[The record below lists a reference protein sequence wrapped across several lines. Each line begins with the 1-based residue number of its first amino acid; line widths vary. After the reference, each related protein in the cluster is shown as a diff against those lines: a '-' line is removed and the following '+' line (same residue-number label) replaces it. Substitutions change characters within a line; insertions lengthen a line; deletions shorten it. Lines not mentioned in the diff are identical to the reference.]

1 MARIKIKDLPLD
13 LNVSEE
19 ELRKITGGL
28 QINRVAYVSTCNC
41 TKCNCT
47 TSMSR
52 LILPTL
58 QGSRRFSPLIKTGF

>member
-13 LNVSEE
+13 LKVSEE

-28 QINRVAYVSTCNC
+28 QINRIAYESTCNC

-47 TSMSR
+47 TSKPR
-52 LILPTL
+52 LILPAL
-58 QGSRRFSPLIKTGF
+58 QRSGRPSLLIRTGF